1 MQTSIHVYF
10 ESGHAYFGSEFIENG
25 TFNLLNLDQTPQKP
39 ETSQGHSL

>member
-10 ESGHAYFGSEFIENG
+10 ESGHAYFGSEFIGNG
-25 TFNLLNLDQTPQKP
+25 AFNVPNLDQTLQKP